1 MMTRWVAG
9 VVVLFGILLLMLP
22 NTDERSLSRIAS
34 TSMLACTKTMRDQV
48 IRELEQ
54 GRPVTTEYNNPCPD
68 QIARLELKESG
79 ELVIVGKNYP
89 ITMRMRPVV
98 EESGRHWSC
107 RGEPADHVTKLCKP

>member
-22 NTDERSLSRIAS
+22 NTDEKSLSRIAS
-34 TSMLACTKTMRDQV
+34 TSMLACTKNMRDQV
-48 IRELEQ
+48 LRQLEQ
-54 GRPVTTEYNNPCPD
+54 DAPVNTDYKNPCPD
-68 QIARLELKESG
+68 QIASLELNESG
-79 ELVIVGKNYP
+79 ELVIVGKKYP

-98 EESGRHWSC
+98 TESDSHWSC